1 VGRFSVRSL
10 ISAVFVV
17 GGIQERSYSI
27 LLWGGAS
34 GVVIEVGTIQA
45 VAKKRNYIINTV
57 LGGFKNIQ
65 QYIIKNAHT
74 LNSN

>member
-1 VGRFSVRSL
+1 VESRS
-10 ISAVFVV
+10 AATVFYC
-17 GGIQERSYSI
+17 G
-27 LLWGGAS
+27 GGAS